1 MKRTNQLLF
10 LVAALPAMAAGAA
23 MAQPPERSGPPGIE
37 MLYGGRLERDLKLS
51 DDVAGKLADL
61 RDEIEAALQKECRN
75 AGINPRDVSKL
86 TPEQRDTYLAIR
98 RRLSGE
104 FDPRAAA
111 LLSPDQLKRLAQIA
125 FQNRLK
131 VRAPDALLADD
142 VAAELKLTD
151 DQKQTLNSLKSEN
164 AAKQLE
170 RGFNRTEY
178 MGKALAVLT
187 NEQKQTL
194 NKLKGNEVP
203 DRPTDEERL
212 AQMQRAVPTFFYIQ
226 SSPSVGMVH
235 FAALVAVQNDL
246 AVSEDV
252 ARKLTLL
259 RDDYRATYKKAC
271 QQADVLQTGGSFSAG
286 SEYDRKLQDIG
297 RKLDEEFIPKL
308 NGLLS
313 DDQQKRFKQIL
324 FQNHLRN
331 RGPTALLD
339 VRTELNL
346 AYDQQEKLR
355 ALWRDN
361 GVERT
366 LKATKAVEFLSAEQ
380 KAILDTLKGKEFD
393 TSQLVI
399 RGRARDT

>member
-1 MKRTNQLLF
+1 MKRTNRLLF
-10 LVAALPAMAAGAA
+10 AVAAFLAMTAGAA
-23 MAQPPERSGPPGIE
+23 MAQPPAPPGPPGIE
-37 MLYGGRLERDLKLS
+37 MIVRSYQRAERELKLS
-51 DDVAGKLADL
+51 EDVARKLAL
-61 RDEIEAALQKECRN
+61 LQDEFRTALEKECLA
-75 AGINPRDVSKL
+75 AGINPRNV
-86 TPEQRDTYLAIR
+86 TRAQADTYAQITR
-98 RRLSGE
+98 KLSGE
-104 FDPRAAA
+104 FNPKAAA
-111 LLSPDQLKRLAQIA
+111 LLSPDQLQRLQQVD
-125 FQNRLK
+125 FQFRLK
-131 VRAPDALLADD
+131 ARAPDALLADE
-142 VAAELKLTD
+142 VAAALKLTA
-151 DQKQTLNSLKSEN
+151 DQKQTLNTLKSEN

-194 NKLKGNEVP
+194 NKLKGDEVP

-212 AQMQRAVPTFFYIQ
+212 AQIQRGVPPFFDP
-226 SSPSVGMVH
+226 SPSVFMVH
-235 FAALVAVQNDL
+235 FAALVPVQHEL
-246 AVSEDV
+246 KVSEEV

-259 RDDYRATYKKAC
+259 RDDLRATYKKAC
-271 QQADVLQTGGSFSAG
+271 QEADIYQSPNQPTLITAEFQ
-286 SEYDRKLQDIG
+286 RKLKEIAQ
-297 RKLDEEFIPKL
+297 KLDDEFIPKV
-308 NGLLS
+308 NELLS

-324 FQNHLRN
+324 FQNNLRN

-399 RGRARDT
+399 RGRTRDT